1 MLDCESPAIHQKRWY
16 ELLKEVVQEYKSLK
30 ISNVRIDLDSRYDEK
45 NAAKSFEEDILKIY
59 NSKKKETT
67 LFIFDE
73 IERISPFTVMWF

>member
-45 NAAKSFEEDILKIY
+45 KCS
-59 NSKKKETT
+59 
-67 LFIFDE
+67 
-73 IERISPFTVMWF
+73 